1 MKNIRWFLLVVFTCV
16 IAGCGG
22 SGGKSDGVAATSISL
37 DKTSLSFTAA
47 TGQAAPAQIVN
58 VTYKGDGVVVGFA
71 PGVAQPNWIVIEQQ
85 SASATSVT
93 FSIATNNL
101 APLGTFTSTIRF
113 VTGQS
118 DGTLV
123 KTVDLPVTLR
133 VSQSSGSSSS
143 ISSSSSSASYI
154 GADAATIF
162 IDQLDPVWNEL
173 IGWEVMKDNSISA
186 EYSDGTQAALVHW
199 AIVPSLDQGHNNV
212 IDVQFTDNTD
222 YNGLIRITTMS
233 RNDVDMSEFSTGKLV
248 FDIKL
253 VNPGNFS
260 PSLSL
265 TVECEYPCSS
275 RPLTLAIPSM
285 NQWVTQ
291 EIAITDLISS
301 GLDTS
306 KVNRVF
312 QIAPYWNNQMGVN
325 FQLDN
330 IRWEKGDPSVAA
342 PSYCYRQ
349 PFESLDLAYHLD
361 WLNGSPAVIS
371 NVSISNYVWTYL
383 TPNWAS
389 TTDKFGYA
397 PDADDIFAA
406 CAFANATLS
415 AQIYLSKTYV
425 DDGKMQLGF
434 YYEDSSQR
442 RAYFAPVSA
451 ATLKPDDWTIIRS
464 DLTPYNGI
472 TLSPFISVDA
482 SFDSSSITNVGIYFD
497 ANGKSASVIGRVGVD
512 NIDILKK

>member
-1 MKNIRWFLLVVFTCV
+1 MAVHFIYSARLLVSRKSTLTWGRLMNFINGSYVNGKFKYTFSYGKKMKLIRLVGLLALICV
-16 IAGCGG
+16 VTACGG
-22 SGGKSDGVAATSISL
+22 NGNKVKNSNSMSTSSMR
-37 DKTSLSFTAA
+37 
-47 TGQAAPAQIVN
+47 
-58 VTYKGDGVVVGFA
+58 
-71 PGVAQPNWIVIEQQ
+71 
-85 SASATSVT
+85 SV
-93 FSIATNNL
+93 
-101 APLGTFTSTIRF
+101 
-113 VTGQS
+113 
-118 DGTLV
+118 
-123 KTVDLPVTLR
+123 
-133 VSQSSGSSSS
+133 SSSLAA
-143 ISSSSSSASYI
+143 SSAE
-154 GADAATIF
+154 AHNIF

-173 IGWEVMKDNSISA
+173 IGWETSKDPIYRDSA
-186 EYSDGTQAALVHW
+186 EYSDGTQGSLVHW
-199 AIVPSLDQGHNNV
+199 AIVPSLDLGHNNV

-233 RNDVDMSEFSTGKLV
+233 RNNVDMSEFATGKLI

-253 VNPGNFS
+253 VKPGNFS
-260 PSLSL
+260 SSLSL
-265 TVECEYPCSS
+265 TVECGFPCSS
-275 RPLTLAIPSM
+275 RPLPLTTSM
-285 NQWVTQ
+285 NQWITQ
-291 EIAITDLISS
+291 EIAIADLISS

-306 KVNRVF
+306 KVNIVF

-342 PSYCYRQ
+342 PIYCYRQ
-349 PFESLDLAYHLD
+349 PFELADLAYHLD

-371 NVSISNYVWTYL
+371 NVFISSYVRAYVI
-383 TPNWAS
+383 PNWAS

-397 PDADDIFAA
+397 PDVDNTFAA

-415 AQIYLSKTYV
+415 AQIYLSQTYV
-425 DDGKMQLGF
+425 DDGNLQLGF

-451 ATLKPDDWTIIRS
+451 ATFKADDWTIIRS

-497 ANGKSASVIGRVGVD
+497 ANGKPTSVIGRVGVD
-512 NIDILKK
+512 NIDIIKK